1 MKEMISN
8 IIVNVL
14 TALYQPFWFSVTLSV
29 LVMFFYLY
37 SYHAEGS
44 GKGMK
49 AAFAAWWKAFR
60 SDVFFRKLLFL
71 TFYTTMILFRTLFN
85 RNMWANPLSDVMGG
99 WWIWKTN
106 TNTGEVTLTTEC
118 FENMALMLPFTVLL
132 LWTAKEKLV
141 GESIRF
147 WKTIW
152 VSGKVSFLF
161 SLLIEFLQLFLR
173 LGTFQLSDLFY
184 NTAGGLIGG
193 GIYYLVYRLIYHTP
207 ANHRVDQP
215 GGGT

>member
-1 MKEMISN
+1 MKDIISK
-8 IIVNVL
+8 IIANVL
-14 TALYQPFWFSVTLSV
+14 TALYQPFWFSVAFSI
-29 LVMFFYLY
+29 LVMFLYLY
-37 SYHAEGS
+37 AYHAGGS
-44 GKGMK
+44 GKGMR

-60 SDVFFRKLLFL
+60 SESFFRKLLFL

-106 TNTGEVTLTTEC
+106 STTGEVTLTTEC

-132 LWTAKEKLV
+132 LWTAKERLLGASV
-141 GESIRF
+141 TF

-152 VSGKVSFLF
+152 ISIRVSFLF
-161 SLLIEFLQLFLR
+161 SLSIEFLQLFLR

-184 NTAGGLIGG
+184 NTIGGLIGG
-193 GIYYLVYRLIYHTP
+193 AIYYTAYRSTE
-207 ANHRVDQP
+207 RKQR
-215 GGGT
+215 